1 MMMDQWEI
9 IQGLVI
15 CLITLFS
22 YMLKDHMARLEREN
36 SAIRDDLSK
45 AKEDIA
51 NFKENYTSQR
61 TLQTML
67 NEIEKQ
73 IITLERNLTDK
84 MELHMQVIDQRLKSK

>member
-1 MMMDQWEI
+1 
-9 IQGLVI
+9 
-15 CLITLFS
+15 
-22 YMLKDHMARLEREN
+22 MARLEKEN

-45 AKEDIA
+45 AKEDIVS
-51 NFKENYTSQR
+51 FKENYTSQR

>member
-1 MMMDQWEI
+1 MDQWDI

-15 CLITLFS
+15 CLVSLFS
-22 YMLKDHMARLEREN
+22 YMLKDHMTRLEKEN
-36 SAIRDDLSK
+36 TAIRNDLSK
-45 AKEDIA
+45 AKEEII
-51 NFKENYTSQR
+51 NIKENYTSQR

-73 IITLERNLTDK
+73 ILTLERNLTDK

>member
-1 MMMDQWEI
+1 
-9 IQGLVI
+9 
-15 CLITLFS
+15 
-22 YMLKDHMARLEREN
+22 MLKDHMARLEREN

>member
-1 MMMDQWEI
+1 
-9 IQGLVI
+9 
-15 CLITLFS
+15 
-22 YMLKDHMARLEREN
+22 MARLEREN

>member
-1 MMMDQWEI
+1 
-9 IQGLVI
+9 
-15 CLITLFS
+15 
-22 YMLKDHMARLEREN
+22 MLKDHLARLEKEN
-36 SAIRDDLSK
+36 AAIRDDLSK

>member
-1 MMMDQWEI
+1 
-9 IQGLVI
+9 
-15 CLITLFS
+15 
-22 YMLKDHMARLEREN
+22 MARLEKEN
-36 SAIRDDLSK
+36 TDIRNDLSK

>member
-15 CLITLFS
+15 CLVSLFS
-22 YMLKDHMARLEREN
+22 YMLKDHMARLEKEN
-36 SAIRDDLSK
+36 TDIRNDLNK

>member
-15 CLITLFS
+15 CLVSLFS
-22 YMLKDHMARLEREN
+22 YMLKDHMARLEKEN
-36 SAIRDDLSK
+36 TDIRNDLSK

-61 TLQTML
+61 SLQTML

>member
-1 MMMDQWEI
+1 MDQWEI

-15 CLITLFS
+15 CLVSLFS
-22 YMLKDHMARLEREN
+22 YMLKDHMARLEKEN
-36 SAIRDDLSK
+36 TDIRNDLSK

-61 TLQTML
+61 SLQTML

-84 MELHMQVIDQRLKSK
+84 MELHMQVIDPRLKSK